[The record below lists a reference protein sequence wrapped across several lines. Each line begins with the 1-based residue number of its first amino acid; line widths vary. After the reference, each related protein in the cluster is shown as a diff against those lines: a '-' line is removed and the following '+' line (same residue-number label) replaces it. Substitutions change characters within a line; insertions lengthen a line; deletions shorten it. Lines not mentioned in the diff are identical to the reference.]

1 MLRYHEENPVTRFAE
16 TNFRNQRTTFGI
28 KQADRRSH
36 MYVIGKTGT
45 GKSTL
50 LEALIRQDIFAGRGL
65 ALFDPHGDLADQLTR
80 SIPAARRKDVI
91 NFDVPGGWRD
101 LGFNPFAGIPPARRA
116 LAASGILAVFE
127 KIWAEFW
134 GPRTEHI
141 LRNALLTLVEQ
152 PFATLADILRL
163 FDEDR
168 YRKSAAG
175 RVANAQV
182 RHFWL
187 HEYEN
192 YPKRLQREA
201 VAPIQNKVGAFLAN
215 PVLGRILTQ
224 TTSTIDLR
232 QIMDEGQIL
241 LINLSKGRLGPDT
254 TFLLGALLVSMMS
267 TVALGR
273 ADVPETKRRDFHL
286 YLDEFQSFT
295 TESLAEML
303 SELRKYRVSLV
314 LAHQFLSQLDR
325 QMRDAILGNVGTT
338 ICFRTGAVDAGL
350 LEQEFYPVFRKSD
363 LVALPNYHI
372 YLKLMIDGVV
382 SRPFSATTLPPGTKR
397 QSIPG

>member
-1 MLRYHEENPVTRFAE
+1 MSSTPDNPITHFAE
-16 TNFRNQRTTFGI
+16 TNFRTRRQTFGI

-50 LEALIRQDIFAGRGL
+50 LEALIRQDIAAGRGL
-65 ALFDPHGDLADQLTR
+65 ALFDPHGDLADQVARSAAHKTR
-80 SIPAARRKDVI
+80 TGII
-91 NFDVPGGWRD
+91 NFDVPRDWRD
-101 LGFNPFAGIPPARRA
+101 LGFNPLADIPPAKRA
-116 LAASGILAVFE
+116 LAASGILEVFK

-192 YPKRLQREA
+192 YPKRLRGEA
-201 VAPIQNKVGAFLAN
+201 VAPLQNKVGAFLAN

-224 TTSTIDLR
+224 PKSTLDLR

-241 LINLSKGRLGPDT
+241 IINLSKGQLGHDT
-254 TFLLGALLVSMMS
+254 TFLLGALLVSMIS

-273 ADVPETKRRDFHL
+273 ADVTEAKRRDFHL

-338 ICFRTGAVDAGL
+338 ICFRTGAVDAEL

-382 SRPFSATTLPPGTKR
+382 SRPFSATTIPPQPARTTT
-397 QSIPG
+397 